1 MKILLLG
8 NQGQL
13 GWELERTLATA
24 GILIAVDYPD
34 IDLVHPESIR
44 PLIRSTKPE
53 IIINATAYTAVD
65 RAESE
70 AEIAYAINGIT
81 PGVLAEAALEYGA
94 LLIHFS
100 TDYVFDGK
108 KGSAYIESD
117 IPNPLGVYGAS
128 KLAGEQAIQQVGG
141 QYLILRTSW
150 VYSLRRPSFVTKVLE
165 WSRQQPVLRVVNDQ
179 VASPTWA
186 RMLAEW
192 TAQLLAKSSPDVREW
207 LKARL
212 GLYHL
217 AGDGSASRY
226 DWAQAIL
233 ALDPHPSEQV
243 THQLEPAL
251 TAEFPTPAERP
262 LFSALDC
269 NRAYTAFGLRLP
281 DWRAAL
287 KLAMDSIQA
296 LNQVNA

>member
-24 GILIAVDYPD
+24 GILIAVDYPE
-34 IDLVHPESIR
+34 IDLAHPESIR
-44 PLIRSTKPE
+44 PLIQSTKPE

-81 PGVLAEAALEYGA
+81 PGVLAETALEVGA

-165 WSRQQPVLRVVNDQ
+165 WSRQQPVSAGSCRPGRQPNLGAHARRVDRPDHSYIQPGCPRVDESQ
-179 VASPTWA
+179 VGVVPPGRRWQ
-186 RMLAEW
+186 R
-192 TAQLLAKSSPDVREW
+192 QPIRV
-207 LKARL
+207 
-212 GLYHL
+212 G
-217 AGDGSASRY
+217 AGDPCPRSASLGAGY
-226 DWAQAIL
+226 
-233 ALDPHPSEQV
+233 PPCS
-243 THQLEPAL
+243 
-251 TAEFPTPAERP
+251 
-262 LFSALDC
+262 S
-269 NRAYTAFGLRLP
+269 LP
-281 DWRAAL
+281 
-287 KLAMDSIQA
+287 
-296 LNQVNA
+296 